1 MYINIGEDFVLKT
14 EDITGIFD
22 MDKTTV
28 NKATRDFLAK
38 AQKENRVV
46 LTSYDLPK
54 SFIVAKDKIYISP
67 LNTSTLL
74 KRAGWEK
81 YE

>member
-1 MYINIGEDFVLKT
+1 MYINIGEEFVLQT
-14 EDITGIFD
+14 QDITGIFD

-28 NKATRDFLAK
+28 NKATRDFLSK

-54 SFIVAKDKIYISP
+54 SFIIAKDKIYISP

-81 YE
+81 

>member
-74 KRAGWEK
+74 KRADWEK
-81 YE
+81 

>member
-14 EDITGIFD
+14 EYITGIFD

-46 LTSYDLPK
+46 LTSYELPK

-81 YE
+81 

>member
-14 EDITGIFD
+14 ENITGIFD

-81 YE
+81 

>member
-1 MYINIGEDFVLKT
+1 MYLNIGEDFVLKT
-14 EDITGIFD
+14 ENITGIFD
-22 MDKTTV
+22 LDKTTV

-38 AQKENRVV
+38 AQKENRVI

-54 SFIVAKDKIYISP
+54 SFIIAKEKIYLSP

-74 KRAGWEK
+74 KRTGREK
-81 YE
+81 

>member
-46 LTSYDLPK
+46 LTSYELPI

-81 YE
+81 

>member
-28 NKATRDFLAK
+28 NKATRDFLTK

-46 LTSYDLPK
+46 LTSYELPK

-81 YE
+81 

>member
-14 EDITGIFD
+14 EYITGIFD

-38 AQKENRVV
+38 AQKENRVI

-54 SFIVAKDKIYISP
+54 SFIVSENKIYLSP

-81 YE
+81 

>member
-74 KRAGWEK
+74 KRACWEK
-81 YE
+81 

>member
-1 MYINIGEDFVLKT
+1 MYLNIGEDFVLKT

-22 MDKTTV
+22 LDKTTV

-38 AQKENRVV
+38 AQKENRVI
-46 LTSYDLPK
+46 LTSYYLPK
-54 SFIVAKDKIYISP
+54 SFIIAKEKIYLSP

-74 KRAGWEK
+74 KRTGREK
-81 YE
+81 

>member
-46 LTSYDLPK
+46 LTSYELPK

-74 KRAGWEK
+74 KRVGWEK
-81 YE
+81 

>member
-46 LTSYDLPK
+46 LTSYELPK

-74 KRAGWEK
+74 KRADWEK
-81 YE
+81 

>member
-1 MYINIGEDFVLKT
+1 MYLNIGEDFVLKT

-22 MDKTTV
+22 LDKTTV

-38 AQKENRVV
+38 AQKENRVI

-54 SFIVAKDKIYISP
+54 SFIIVKEKIYLSP

-74 KRAGWEK
+74 KRTGREK
-81 YE
+81 

>member
-38 AQKENRVV
+38 TQKENRVV

-81 YE
+81 

>member
-1 MYINIGEDFVLKT
+1 MYINIGEEFVLQT
-14 EDITGIFD
+14 QDITGIFD

-54 SFIVAKDKIYISP
+54 SFIIAKDKIYISP

-74 KRAGWEK
+74 KRAVWEK
-81 YE
+81 

>member
-1 MYINIGEDFVLKT
+1 MYLNIGEDFVLKT

-22 MDKTTV
+22 LDKTTV
-28 NKATRDFLAK
+28 NKATRNFLAK
-38 AQKENRVV
+38 AQKENRVI

-54 SFIVAKDKIYISP
+54 SFIIAKEKIYLSP

-74 KRAGWEK
+74 KRTGREK
-81 YE
+81 

>member
-1 MYINIGEDFVLKT
+1 MYLNIGEDFVLKK

-22 MDKTTV
+22 LDKTTV

-38 AQKENRVV
+38 AQKENRVI

-54 SFIVAKDKIYISP
+54 SFIIAKEKIYLSP

-74 KRAGWEK
+74 KRTGREK
-81 YE
+81 

>member
-1 MYINIGEDFVLKT
+1 MYINIGEEFVLKT
-14 EDITGIFD
+14 QDITGIFD

-28 NKATRDFLAK
+28 NKATRDFLAR

-46 LTSYDLPK
+46 LTSYELPK
-54 SFIVAKDKIYISP
+54 SFIISKDKIYISP

-74 KRAGWEK
+74 KRADLEK
-81 YE
+81 QK

>member
-1 MYINIGEDFVLKT
+1 MYLNIGEDFVLRT

-22 MDKTTV
+22 LDKTTV

-38 AQKENRVV
+38 AQKENRVI

-54 SFIVAKDKIYISP
+54 SFIIAKEKIYLSP

-74 KRAGWEK
+74 KRTGREK
-81 YE
+81 

>member
-81 YE
+81 

>member
-1 MYINIGEDFVLKT
+1 MYINIGENFVLKT

-81 YE
+81 

>member
-22 MDKTTV
+22 MDKTTI

-81 YE
+81 

>member
-1 MYINIGEDFVLKT
+1 MYLNIGEDFVLKT

-22 MDKTTV
+22 LDKTTV
-28 NKATRDFLAK
+28 NKATREFLAK
-38 AQKENRVV
+38 AQKENRVI

-54 SFIVAKDKIYISP
+54 SFIIAKEKIYLSP

-74 KRAGWEK
+74 KRTGREK
-81 YE
+81 

>member
-1 MYINIGEDFVLKT
+1 MYLNIGEDFVLKT
-14 EDITGIFD
+14 DDITGIFD
-22 MDKTTV
+22 LDKTTV

-38 AQKENRVV
+38 AQKENRVI

-54 SFIVAKDKIYISP
+54 SFIIAKEKIYLSP

-74 KRAGWEK
+74 KRTGREK
-81 YE
+81 

>member
-1 MYINIGEDFVLKT
+1 MYLNIGEDFVLRT

-22 MDKTTV
+22 LDKTTV

-38 AQKENRVV
+38 AQKEKRVI

-54 SFIVAKDKIYISP
+54 SFIIAKEKIYLSP

-74 KRAGWEK
+74 KRTGREK
-81 YE
+81 

>member
-1 MYINIGEDFVLKT
+1 MYINIGEEFVLQKQ
-14 EDITGIFD
+14 DITGIFD

-54 SFIVAKDKIYISP
+54 SFIIAKDKIYISP

-81 YE
+81 

>member
-1 MYINIGEDFVLKT
+1 MYLNIGEDFVLKT

-22 MDKTTV
+22 LDKTTV

-38 AQKENRVV
+38 AQEENRVI
-46 LTSYDLPK
+46 LISYDLPK
-54 SFIVAKDKIYISP
+54 SFIIAKEKIYLSP

-74 KRAGWEK
+74 KRTGREK
-81 YE
+81 

>member
-1 MYINIGEDFVLKT
+1 MYLNIGEDFVLKT
-14 EDITGIFD
+14 EDIIGIFD
-22 MDKTTV
+22 LDKTTV

-38 AQKENRVV
+38 AQKENRVI

-54 SFIVAKDKIYISP
+54 SFIIAKEKIYLSP

-74 KRAGWEK
+74 KRTGREK
-81 YE
+81 

>member
-1 MYINIGEDFVLKT
+1 MYLNIGEDFVLKT

-22 MDKTTV
+22 LDKTTV

-38 AQKENRVV
+38 AQKENRVI
-46 LTSYDLPK
+46 LTTYDLPK
-54 SFIVAKDKIYISP
+54 SFIIAKEKIYLSP

-74 KRAGWEK
+74 KRTGREK
-81 YE
+81 

>member
-1 MYINIGEDFVLKT
+1 MYLNIGEDFVLKT

-22 MDKTTV
+22 LDKTTV
-28 NKATRDFLAK
+28 NKATRDFLTK
-38 AQKENRVV
+38 AQKENRVI

-54 SFIVAKDKIYISP
+54 SFIIAKEKIYLSP

-74 KRAGWEK
+74 KRTGREK
-81 YE
+81 

>member
-1 MYINIGEDFVLKT
+1 MYLNIGEDFVLKT

-22 MDKTTV
+22 LDKTTV
-28 NKATRDFLAK
+28 NKATRDFLVK
-38 AQKENRVV
+38 AQKENRVI

-54 SFIVAKDKIYISP
+54 SFIIAKEKIYLSP

-74 KRAGWEK
+74 KRTGREK
-81 YE
+81 

>member
-1 MYINIGEDFVLKT
+1 MYLNIGEDFVLKT

-22 MDKTTV
+22 LDKTTV

-38 AQKENRVV
+38 AQKENRVI

-54 SFIVAKDKIYISP
+54 SFIIAKDKIYLSP

-74 KRAGWEK
+74 KRTGREK
-81 YE
+81 

>member
-1 MYINIGEDFVLKT
+1 MYINIGEEFVLQT
-14 EDITGIFD
+14 QDITGIFD

-54 SFIVAKDKIYISP
+54 SFIIAKDKIYISP

-81 YE
+81 

>member
-1 MYINIGEDFVLKT
+1 MYLNIGEDFVLKT

-22 MDKTTV
+22 LDKTTV

-38 AQKENRVV
+38 AQKEIRVI

-54 SFIVAKDKIYISP
+54 SFIIAKEKIYLSP

-74 KRAGWEK
+74 KRTGREK
-81 YE
+81 

>member
-28 NKATRDFLAK
+28 NKATKDFLAK

-46 LTSYDLPK
+46 LTSYELPK

-81 YE
+81 

>member
-1 MYINIGEDFVLKT
+1 MYLNIGEDFVLKT

-22 MDKTTV
+22 LDKTTV

-38 AQKENRVV
+38 AKKENRGI

-54 SFIVAKDKIYISP
+54 SFIIEKEKIYLSP

-74 KRAGWEK
+74 KRTGREK
-81 YE
+81 